1 MPENQSELEQ
11 FNALLRQ
18 KYLAQR
24 ERFDTAGKKLEIEN
38 QQGMPSFIQEQ
49 FDRIDRDGI
58 KSSANSQVMKHFV
71 KRRMESNLK
80 ND

>member
-1 MPENQSELEQ
+1 MPDDQSELDQ
-11 FNALLRQ
+11 FNTHLRQ

-24 ERFDTAGKKLEIEN
+24 ERFDAAGEKLELEN
-38 QQGMPSFIQEQ
+38 QQGMPGFIQEQ
-49 FDRIDRDGI
+49 FDRIDREGI